1 MSSSDRDAS
10 DNSDSEQE
18 QTKSDSQDQPPV
30 CTNVQNMFVPP
41 HVMGQL
47 VYPNMDPY
55 YGGMYAAYG
64 GQPPMPIP
72 FVGMQPTIP
81 LPTET
86 VEEPVYVNAKQY
98 NAILRRRQSR
108 AKAES
113 ENKLVKNRKPYLH
126 ESRHLHALKRA
137 RGSGGRFVNAN
148 STDKAEN
155 SGSEKDESRKKQNG
169 ALNEIATL
177 SSEDSSQRS
186 ANSK

>member
-1 MSSSDRDAS
+1 MSSTDRDAS
-10 DNSDSEQE
+10 DNSDSEQD
-18 QTKSDSQDQPPV
+18 QTKSESQDQNPAFSNGQ
-30 CTNVQNMFVPP
+30 TMFVPP

-55 YGGMYAAYG
+55 YASMYAAYAG
-64 GQPPMPIP
+64 PPLVPPP

-81 LPTET
+81 LPTEA

-113 ENKLVKNRKPYLH
+113 ENKLIKVRKPYLH

-148 STDKAEN
+148 SND
-155 SGSEKDESRKKQNG
+155 EKDDTSKNDESGEGQDG
-169 ALNEIATL
+169 ALHENAAP
-177 SSEDSSQRS
+177 SSGNSPQRI